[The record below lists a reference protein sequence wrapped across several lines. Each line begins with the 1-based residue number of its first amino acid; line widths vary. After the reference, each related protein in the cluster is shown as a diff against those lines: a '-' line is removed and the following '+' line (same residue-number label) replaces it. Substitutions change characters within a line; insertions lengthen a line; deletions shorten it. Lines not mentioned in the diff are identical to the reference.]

1 MIKVLNR
8 DVEAPK
14 VYKIICS
21 DCGAELEYGYE
32 DTYEGY
38 AGYRH
43 IKCPMCGYEVMCEEF
58 DGVKLNS
65 RNVEFPKHFYHFD
78 DGVDILD
85 REVQDWVR
93 RCLKQAEETKE
104 PYGYF
109 FHTGSGNSMVVLM
122 GYEDEYDIIV
132 AKDYYELSI
141 SKE

>member
-8 DVEAPK
+8 DVETPK
-14 VYKIICS
+14 AYKTICA

-43 IKCPMCGYEVMCEEF
+43 IKCPMCEYEIMCEEF

-65 RNVEFPKHFYHFD
+65 RNVEFPKHFYHFGN
-78 DGVDILD
+78 GVDILD

-93 RCLKQAEETKE
+93 RCLKQAEEIKE